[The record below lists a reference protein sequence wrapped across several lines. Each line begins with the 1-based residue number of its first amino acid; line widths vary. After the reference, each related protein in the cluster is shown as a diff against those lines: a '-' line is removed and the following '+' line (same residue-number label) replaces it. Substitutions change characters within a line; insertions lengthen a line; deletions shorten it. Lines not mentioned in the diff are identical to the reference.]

1 MRLHR
6 PLILPLVA
14 AVIGLG
20 GFAAAGT
27 ASAQTQPRPEQSDQ
41 SANISDQKLDAAAA
55 AIRRV
60 ARLKEDYQQRL
71 AETPEPDRERVVQEA
86 NDALEKAVTD
96 QGLSLDEYTSILSVA
111 RTNPGVREKILQ
123 RLQAPGAR

>member
-1 MRLHR
+1 MPRALTIA
-6 PLILPLVA
+6 LIA
-14 AVIGLG
+14 TGIAVS
-20 GFAAAGT
+20 GFAAGKT
-27 ASAQTQPRPEQSDQ
+27 AKAQTPPRPEQSDP
-41 SANISDQKLDAAAA
+41 STNISDQKLDAAAA

-71 AETPEPDRERVVQEA
+71 AETPEPERERVVQEA

-111 RTNPGVREKILQ
+111 RTNPGVREKILE
-123 RLQAPGAR
+123 RLKASGAQ